1 MWPLKSRKGTQSAS
15 GLRWQLKQARPTARR
30 KHHLLIQKARLFN
43 IHSLVDS
50 FAARITNYHPAPLH
64 DYDSCSFHYQVT
76 ASDIQRIKQIMETL
90 LTNSKVRIR
99 DPSMVERKLAMLIEG
114 GIDKLIVISDFDYTL
129 SRFHDASGVKCWT
142 THGIFDAP
150 STISSDLGNKVALL
164 KAKYLPIEFDPH
176 MSVAEKTPH
185 MENWWKAAHSLIVDA
200 KFTRRAMEDFVQAS
214 KIELRD
220 EAEAMIYDLHRQ
232 HVPLIIFSAGIGN
245 VIDTFIRKKLGMMPD
260 NVHIISNMMDF
271 DDEDVVIGFREPLI
285 HTFCKNGS
293 VVRRKRSFF
302 REATA
307 RTNILLMGDSLGD
320 LDMDVGVDGEIVA
333 LKIGFL
339 NFNVDALLD
348 NFLVGY
354 DIVLIDDQT
363 VHVARNIVHLIAE
376 SRVTHSQN
384 PYSVSHSF
392 VSNTSCRIEVTEE
405 DQQRGGIDD
414 TEKAVH
420 AVVTDVTV

>member
-1 MWPLKSRKGTQSAS
+1 MEA
-15 GLRWQLKQARPTARR
+15 
-30 KHHLLIQKARLFN
+30 LLN
-43 IHSLVDS
+43 
-50 FAARITNYHPAPLH
+50 NP
-64 DYDSCSFHYQVT
+64 
-76 ASDIQRIKQIMETL
+76 
-90 LTNSKVRIR
+90 KVRMR
-99 DPSMVERKLAMLIEG
+99 DPSVVERKLKLLIEG

-176 MSVAEKTPH
+176 MSIAEKTPH
-185 MENWWKAAHSLIVDA
+185 MENWWKTAHSLIVDA
-200 KFTRRAMEDFVQAS
+200 KFTRQAMEDFVQAS
-214 KIELRD
+214 KIEFRD
-220 EAEAMIYDLHRQ
+220 EAEAMISDLHRQ

-245 VIDTFIRKKLGMMPD
+245 VIDTFFRKKLGMMPN

-271 DDEDVVIGFREPLI
+271 DDEGVVTGFREPLI

-293 VVRRKRSFF
+293 VVKRKRSFF

-307 RTNILLMGDSLGD
+307 RTNVLLMGDSLGD
-320 LDMDVGVDGEIVA
+320 LNMDVGVDGEIVA

-348 NFLVGY
+348 NFLGGY

-363 VHVARNIVHLIAE
+363 VHVARNIVDLIAE

-384 PYSVSHSF
+384 PYSMSHTV

-405 DQQRGGIDD
+405 DQQRGGMDD
-414 TEKAVH
+414 TEKAAH